1 MLIFSWNQLNLTIL
15 IDSYQQI
22 SQLPQV
28 KLPLSASSFT
38 VACSSHFHFCF
49 YLIMR
54 RAMLPFNY
62 FQKSKHLDLAT
73 TKYFAETCSDS
84 PFGSAAKLATD
95 PLNY

>member
-1 MLIFSWNQLNLTIL
+1 
-15 IDSYQQI
+15 
-22 SQLPQV
+22 
-28 KLPLSASSFT
+28 
-38 VACSSHFHFCF
+38 
-49 YLIMR
+49 
-54 RAMLPFNY
+54 MLPFNY